1 MKKLTSVL
9 IATALLA
16 GCSSVPELNWQQD
29 SQTTM
34 NQVNIELKSQLWVNL
49 MPSIGKSSEPSLR
62 GSLSLDSAQQLPANL
77 TAEALIIKQGD
88 KEWMISEEMLDTR
101 TNSENQWEVAFTLQ
115 SEFST
120 EKLVD
125 LAILL
130 DDAGEKRWLVEKHV
144 QINRVY

>member
-16 GCSSVPELNWQQD
+16 GCSSVPEVNWKQD
-29 SQTTM
+29 SQITM
-34 NQVNIELKSQLWVNL
+34 NQVNIELKSNLWVNL
-49 MPSIGKSSEPSLR
+49 MPTIGEAPEPSLH
-62 GSLSLDSAQQLPANL
+62 GSLSLESAQQLPANL
-77 TAEALIIKQGD
+77 TAEALIIRQGD
-88 KEWMISEEMLDTR
+88 EEWVIGADSLETR
-101 TNSENQWEVAFTLQ
+101 TNSENQWDVAFTLQ
-115 SEFST
+115 SGFST

-125 LAILL
+125 VAVLL